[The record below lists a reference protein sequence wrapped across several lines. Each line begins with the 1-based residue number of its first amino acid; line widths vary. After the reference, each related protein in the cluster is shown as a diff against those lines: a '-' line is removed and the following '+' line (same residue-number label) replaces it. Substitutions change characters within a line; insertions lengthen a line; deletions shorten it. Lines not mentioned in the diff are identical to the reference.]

1 MKCSYIT
8 NDGVDVLVVRGKI
21 YLSYFFNN
29 SSQIELNFISEKE
42 LKNELKIN
50 SLKALNLK
58 DILSYY
64 F

>member
-8 NDGVDVLVVRGKI
+8 NDGVDVLVVSGKI

-29 SSQIELNFISEKE
+29 SSQIELNFSCEKE
-42 LKNELKIN
+42 LKDELKIN
-50 SLKALNLK
+50 SLQVLNLK

-64 F
+64 L